1 MPYKVAV
8 GVACYP
14 VVLVF
19 KFLNVVIAYI
29 ADSRGYRLVYVVNRL
44 RFYRGDEGDLSPK
57 GFLSISPSSFF
68 TFSSI
73 IYAPPNKRL
82 CGFLCLR

>member
-44 RFYRGDEGDLSPK
+44 RFYRGDEGDLFAEGVFVYFSEQ
-57 GFLSISPSSFF
+57 FF
-68 TFSSI
+68 YVFFNQTCAS
-73 IYAPPNKRL
+73 
-82 CGFLCLR
+82 G